1 MQLFVSA
8 ATQLVMKVLRYKIIL
23 LYLLLE
29 SISGFTQ
36 NMAIGEWR
44 IAVPYSNVRSL
55 TDGKDFVYAAANVF
69 YFGYHKTE
77 NYPATYDKVNGL
89 SDVDVSIVAY
99 HSGLD
104 VLLVAYENTNIDLVY
119 ENKIVNISDIKR
131 SSITGKKT
139 INSVYFSNNLAY
151 ISCGFGIIVL
161 DLDKQEIQATYYIGN
176 NGTQT
181 EVFATT
187 IHNNELFAATAIG
200 LQKVD
205 LNVSNPANYLFWENT
220 LPFPASDVETFNNQ
234 VYAVSRDTLFIEN
247 GSNWNTLY
255 SDTSFNI
262 INIRTSGNRLLIC
275 ETDTSV
281 NDSRISA
288 FDGINFGTIIPS
300 GSGYG
305 IITDA
310 LFVNDTVM
318 YVADLFTGLYR
329 VMNGARESLV
339 PNGPGSENIARI
351 AIRDDRLLYS
361 NGSTADMF
369 VAPVLSQANS
379 GWWYNLTQYNTPG
392 LEPFPSIIPVVFN
405 PSGNKV
411 YLGSYN
417 HGIVELDIA
426 SGAVTDTFTVY
437 NSSMETTVGDPSRC
451 KVPGIAFD
459 EQGNMWA
466 TNFGANK
473 FLAVRKT
480 DGTWQSF
487 KPVNVASAGSVTDI
501 IVDDYGQ
508 KWMLSTGSGSDGI
521 VVFSEGQDFAIA
533 TDDVGKVLRKGAGL
547 GNLPSNNVLA
557 IANDLE
563 GEIWVGTDAGIAVFY
578 CAGSVLGESGCDAQ
592 EILVTAE
599 DGFVGALLGSERVQ
613 TIAVD
618 GANRKWVGTTNGVWL
633 FSPDGTKQIHYFSTE
648 NSPLISN
655 NITTIAIDPKDG
667 LVYIGTDKGLM
678 IYRSDATEGEPEPE
692 EDKVLA
698 FPNPVRENY
707 QGPIAIKGL
716 ARDADV
722 KITDVAGN
730 LVFKTTALGGQ
741 AIWDGK
747 DGTGSNI
754 KGGVY
759 LVFSADSEGNS
770 KLVTKVLVMR

>member
-1 MQLFVSA
+1 MKFFVSA
-8 ATQLVMKVLRYKIIL
+8 TTQLVMKVLRYKIIL

-131 SSITGKKT
+131 ASLTGKKT

-151 ISCGFGIIVL
+151 LSCGFGIIVL
-161 DLDKQEIQATYYIGN
+161 NLEKEEIQATYYIGN

-187 IHNNELFAATAIG
+187 IHNNQLFAATAIG

-205 LNVSNPANYLFWENT
+205 LNVSNPANYLFWQNT
-220 LPFPASDVETFNNQ
+220 LPFPSSDVEVFNDE
-234 VYAVSRDTLFIEN
+234 VYAVSRDTLFAEN
-247 GSNWNTLY
+247 GSNWNAIH

-262 INIRTSGNRLLIC
+262 FNIRTSGNQLLLC
-275 ETDTSV
+275 ETDTSI
-281 NDSRISA
+281 NNSRVLG
-288 FDGINFGTIIPS
+288 FNGTTFSNVIPA

-305 IITDA
+305 QIVDA
-310 LFVNDTVM
+310 LFINDSVM
-318 YVADLFTGLYR
+318 YVADLYSGLFR
-329 VMNGARESLV
+329 VINGTRESLI
-339 PNGPGSENIARI
+339 PNGPGSGNIARI
-351 AIRDDRLLYS
+351 AIKDKTVMFT
-361 NGSTADMF
+361 NGTVADAF
-369 VAPVLSQANS
+369 VVPVVSQANS
-379 GWWYNLTQYNTPG
+379 GWWYNLNQYNVNG
-392 LEPFPSIIPVVFN
+392 LEPFSSLIPVVFN
-405 PSGNKV
+405 ASGSKY

-417 HGIVELDIA
+417 KGIVEMDA
-426 SGAVTDTFTVY
+426 GGYVTDTFTIY
-437 NSSMETTVGDPSRC
+437 NTTMETTVGDASRC
-451 KVPGIAFD
+451 KVAGIAFD

-487 KPVNVASAGSVTDI
+487 RPVSVSSASTVTDI

-521 VVFSEGQDFAIA
+521 VVFSEGQDFTVT

-578 CAGSVLGESGCDAQ
+578 CPGSVLGESGCDAQ

-633 FSPDGTKQIHYFSTE
+633 FSPDGTKQIHYFSDE

-655 NITTIAIDPKDG
+655 NVTTIAVDPLDG

-678 IYRSDATEGEPEPE
+678 IYRSDATEAEEEPEK
-692 EDKVLA
+692 DKVLA

-707 QGPIAIKGL
+707 SGPIAIKGL

-747 DGTGSNI
+747 DGTGANA

-759 LVFSADSEGNS
+759 LVFAADSEG
-770 KLVTKVLVMR
+770 KGKVVTKILVMR